1 MKRARYFQWLDGEN
15 AGKVETLSDISC
27 VDGEYFFNFSSGESC
42 NQRFISQMTRNSADL
57 KDKFMVEIINPSDT
71 WGFETIK
78 MGKYTYM
85 DPTAGEQTVD
95 VPPLEDITGASG
107 NGNSLNVENSKIGQK
122 RYTPPKYKGEMLSL
136 PSYAEYSSDYVG
148 QIEQPVPRRTP
159 VSEPVYQ
166 EPVQAAPAPVSARM
180 NSAKVNISGVS
191 ENDPV
196 KILAKTCKKHSTE
209 VNLTLN
215 INLPSKSI
223 YNIAK
228 SEFDDGGEKFVDCLV
243 EEMNI
248 SEIVK
253 AVSVALREAYEES
266 DD

>member
-15 AGKVETLSDISC
+15 AGKVEILTDISC
-27 VDGEYFFNFSSGESC
+27 VDGEYFFNFNSGESC

-85 DPTAGEQTVD
+85 DPASGEQTVD

-107 NGNSLNVENSKIGQK
+107 NGNSLNVENSKIGKK
-122 RYTPPKYKGEMLSL
+122 RYTPPRYKGEMLPL
-136 PSYAEYSSDYVG
+136 PSYSEYSTEFADAA
-148 QIEQPVPRRTP
+148 PVPHRAVP
-159 VSEPVYQ
+159 VEPAY
-166 EPVQAAPAPVSARM
+166 EAPATPGISARL
-180 NSAKVNISGVS
+180 NNAKVNISGVAD
-191 ENDPV
+191 NDPV
-196 KILAKTCKKHSTE
+196 KILANTCKKHSTE
-209 VNLTLN
+209 VNLTLT
-215 INLPSKSI
+215 INLPSRAI

-228 SEFDDGGEKFVDCLV
+228 SEFENGGKKFVDCLV

-253 AVSVALREAYEES
+253 SVSEALRVAYEES
-266 DD
+266 ED

>member
-85 DPTAGEQTVD
+85 DPTSGEQTVD

-122 RYTPPKYKGEMLSL
+122 RYTPPKYRGEMLPL
-136 PSYAEYSSDYVG
+136 PSYSEYNNDFVIAST
-148 QIEQPVPRRTP
+148 PTPRRSAP
-159 VSEPVYQ
+159 IEPVYEEVPQ
-166 EPVQAAPAPVSARM
+166 PSARVTG
-180 NSAKVNISGVS
+180 AKVNISGVS
-191 ENDPV
+191 ESDPV
-196 KILAKTCKKHSTE
+196 KILAKTCKKHPTE
-209 VNLTLN
+209 VNLTLT
-215 INLPSKSI
+215 INLPSRAI

-228 SEFDDGGEKFVDCLV
+228 SEFDNGGEKFVDCLV

-253 AVSVALREAYEES
+253 SVSTALRAAYEES

>member
-1 MKRARYFQWLDGEN
+1 MNMGRPRYFQWLDGEN
-15 AGKVETLSDISC
+15 AGQVETLTDISC
-27 VDGEYFFNFSSGESC
+27 VDGEYFFNFKSGESC
-42 NQRFISQMTRNSADL
+42 NQRFISPMTRNSADL

-85 DPTAGEQTVD
+85 DPASGEQTVD

-107 NGNSLNVENSKIGQK
+107 NGNSLNVENSKIGKK
-122 RYTPPKYKGEMLSL
+122 RYTPPRYKGDMLPL
-136 PSYAEYSSDYVG
+136 PSYSEYSAEFV
-148 QIEQPVPRRTP
+148 EPAPVPRR
-159 VSEPVYQ
+159 
-166 EPVQAAPAPVSARM
+166 AAPANVVYGDPAPAPIPARL
-180 NSAKVNISGVS
+180 NSAKVNISGMS
-191 ENDPV
+191 ESDPV
-196 KILAKTCKKHSTE
+196 KILAKTCKKHPTDI
-209 VNLTLN
+209 NLILT

-228 SEFDDGGEKFVDCLV
+228 SEFDNGGEKFVDCLV

-253 AVSVALREAYEES
+253 SVSIALRTAYEES
-266 DD
+266 DEQI